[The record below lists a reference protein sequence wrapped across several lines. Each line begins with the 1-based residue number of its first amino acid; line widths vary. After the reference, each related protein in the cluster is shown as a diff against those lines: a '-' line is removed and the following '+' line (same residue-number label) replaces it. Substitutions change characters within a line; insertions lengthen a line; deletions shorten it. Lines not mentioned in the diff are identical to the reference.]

1 MSKKKNK
8 TEIHLPKGELKV
20 VHIDCPQ
27 VELVP
32 VPQEEMA
39 QALAS
44 FFNLKVDKKKE
55 MNYGNK
61 QSIYART
68 QTAGA

>member
-1 MSKKKNK
+1 MK
-8 TEIHLPKGELKV
+8 TEKEKEKNEQLPKGELKV
-20 VHIDCPQ
+20 VQIDCPQ

-44 FFNLKVDKKKE
+44 FFNIKIKE
-55 MNYGNK
+55 NEP
-61 QSIYART
+61 
-68 QTAGA
+68 

>member
-8 TEIHLPKGELKV
+8 TEIQLPKGELKV

-44 FFNLKVDKKKE
+44 FFNLKVDKKK
-55 MNYGNK
+55 K
-61 QSIYART
+61 
-68 QTAGA
+68 